1 MYRFFGG
8 IGCPRHRCARV
19 FDEILQKNNSKTNQI
34 TTSNFI
40 NLITASRLQHSGP
53 LHFCTTPPCLE
64 AAADLLAKQN
74 SSHDACT
81 DFWGYACGGWLRRNP
96 MPSSAA
102 SWSVLEDL
110 HHRQIVEKSRL
121 ITMSAHEPS
130 QFNSVEW
137 KVHNFYESCM
147 ALGKSFSLCDTD
159 WTVNDV
165 VAERKIPLQ
174 ITTSLAEMPL
184 GFQIRVGK

>member
-1 MYRFFGG
+1 
-8 IGCPRHRCARV
+8 
-19 FDEILQKNNSKTNQI
+19 
-34 TTSNFI
+34 
-40 NLITASRLQHSGP
+40 
-53 LHFCTTPPCLE
+53 
-64 AAADLLAKQN
+64 
-74 SSHDACT
+74 
-81 DFWGYACGGWLRRNP
+81 

-184 GFQIRVGK
+184 GFQIRVGIICLTWVE

>member
-8 IGCPRHRCARV
+8 YSCRGPCHRHRCARG
-19 FDEILQKNNSKTNQI
+19 FWRNFAKQNSKIRQF

-40 NLITASRLQHSGP
+40 IFITASRLQHSGP

-96 MPSSAA
+96 MPASAA

-165 VAERKIPLQ
+165 VLEWKIPLQ
-174 ITTSLAEMPL
+174 ITTSLL
-184 GFQIRVGK
+184 V

>member
-1 MYRFFGG
+1 
-8 IGCPRHRCARV
+8 
-19 FDEILQKNNSKTNQI
+19 
-34 TTSNFI
+34 
-40 NLITASRLQHSGP
+40 
-53 LHFCTTPPCLE
+53 
-64 AAADLLAKQN
+64 
-74 SSHDACT
+74 
-81 DFWGYACGGWLRRNP
+81 

-165 VAERKIPLQ
+165 VFLCKLLAYGSMLGEHSHMKSDGFFGIFDLKI
-174 ITTSLAEMPL
+174 
-184 GFQIRVGK
+184 

>member
-1 MYRFFGG
+1 MRAHFLMTFWK
-8 IGCPRHRCARV
+8 
-19 FDEILQKNNSKTNQI
+19 KNLKTSKTRQI

-40 NLITASRLQHSGP
+40 ILITASRLQHSGP

-147 ALGKSFSLCDTD
+147 ALGKSFSVWYRLDCQ
-159 WTVNDV
+159 WYFG
-165 VAERKIPLQ
+165 RSKH
-174 ITTSLAEMPL
+174 SLAN
-184 GFQIRVGK
+184 

>member
-1 MYRFFGG
+1 
-8 IGCPRHRCARV
+8 
-19 FDEILQKNNSKTNQI
+19 
-34 TTSNFI
+34 
-40 NLITASRLQHSGP
+40 
-53 LHFCTTPPCLE
+53 
-64 AAADLLAKQN
+64 
-74 SSHDACT
+74 
-81 DFWGYACGGWLRRNP
+81 

-165 VAERKIPLQ
+165 VLEWKIPFQ
-174 ITTSLAEMPL
+174 ITTSLL
-184 GFQIRVGK
+184 V

>member
-1 MYRFFGG
+1 MNVQ
-8 IGCPRHRCARV
+8 IKL
-19 FDEILQKNNSKTNQI
+19 ILVS
-34 TTSNFI
+34 
-40 NLITASRLQHSGP
+40 LLLAASRLQHSGP

-74 SSHDACT
+74 SSHDPCT

-96 MPSSAA
+96 MPASAS

-147 ALGKSFSLCDTD
+147 ALGKTFLQFA
-159 WTVNDV
+159 TVYQNRFEQIANLFLDDV
-165 VAERKIPLQ
+165 KHK
-174 ITTSLAEMPL
+174 
-184 GFQIRVGK
+184 GK